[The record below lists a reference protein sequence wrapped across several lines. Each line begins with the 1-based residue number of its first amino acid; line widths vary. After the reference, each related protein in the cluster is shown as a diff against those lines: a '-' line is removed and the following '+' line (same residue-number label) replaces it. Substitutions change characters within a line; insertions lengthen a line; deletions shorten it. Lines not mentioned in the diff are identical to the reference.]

1 VPHLFFVEIA
11 APKTLASSKDGS
23 GDCMYEYIE
32 LRNLKKEYDIGDYIV
47 IALDDITC
55 SIKKGEF
62 AVIFGSSGAGKTTLL
77 NIIGSLDKPTSG
89 QVRVEGVDIAVMNE
103 QVLASWRSVNTGF
116 IFQSFNLIST
126 LDARENV
133 SFPAIAWN
141 AEPEHVNDRVEEL
154 LHLVGLKERGD
165 HLPFQLSAGEQQ
177 RVAIARA
184 LMNDPPL
191 MLADEPTANLDQ
203 KTASMVI
210 DLLAKIKNMPE
221 KTIIVA
227 THDERIAQLANRR
240 FVMEAGKIHEE

>member
-1 VPHLFFVEIA
+1 M
-11 APKTLASSKDGS
+11 LAICEDGC
-23 GDCMYEYIE
+23 GDHMFEYIE
-32 LRNLKKEYDIGDYIV
+32 LMNLKKEYDIGDYII
-47 IALDDITC
+47 IALDDISL
-55 SIKKGEF
+55 SIKKGDF

-103 QVLASWRSVNTGF
+103 QALASWRSINTGF

-133 SFPAIAWN
+133 AFPAIAWN
-141 AEPEHVNDRVEEL
+141 AEPEHVDGRVEEL
-154 LHLVGLKERGD
+154 LQLVGLNERGD

-191 MLADEPTANLDQ
+191 ILADEPTANLDK
-203 KTASMVI
+203 KTALMVI
-210 DLLAKIKNMPE
+210 DLLAKIKSMQG

-227 THDERIAQLANRR
+227 THDERIAQLANRK
-240 FVMEAGKIHEE
+240 FVMESGKIREE

>member
-1 VPHLFFVEIA
+1 M
-11 APKTLASSKDGS
+11 LAICMDGC
-23 GDCMYEYIE
+23 GDDMFEYIE
-32 LRNLKKEYDIGDYIV
+32 LKNLKKEYDIGDYII

-55 SIKKGEF
+55 SIKKGDF

-89 QVRVEGVDIAVMNE
+89 QVRVEGVDITVMNE
-103 QVLASWRSVNTGF
+103 QTLSSWRAINTGF

-126 LDARENV
+126 LDARENI

-141 AEPEHVNDRVEEL
+141 AEPENVTSRVEEL
-154 LHLVGLKERGD
+154 LQLVGLNERGD

-191 MLADEPTANLDQ
+191 ILADEPTANLDK
-203 KTASMVI
+203 KTAIMVI
-210 DLLAKIKNMPE
+210 DLLAKIKNMQG

-240 FVMEAGKIHEE
+240 FVMESGKIREE

>member
-1 VPHLFFVEIA
+1 M
-11 APKTLASSKDGS
+11 DGC
-23 GDCMYEYIE
+23 GDDMFEYIE
-32 LRNLKKEYDIGDYIV
+32 LKNLKKEYDIGDYII

-55 SIKKGEF
+55 SIKKGDF

-89 QVRVEGVDIAVMNE
+89 QVRVEGVDITVMNE
-103 QVLASWRSVNTGF
+103 QTLSSWRAINTGF

-126 LDARENV
+126 LDARENI

-141 AEPEHVNDRVEEL
+141 AEPENVTSRVEEL
-154 LHLVGLKERGD
+154 LQLVGLNERGD

-191 MLADEPTANLDQ
+191 ILADEPTANLDK
-203 KTASMVI
+203 KTAIMVI
-210 DLLAKIKNMPE
+210 DLLAKIKNMQG

-240 FVMEAGKIHEE
+240 FVMESGKIREE

>member
-1 VPHLFFVEIA
+1 MF
-11 APKTLASSKDGS
+11 D
-23 GDCMYEYIE
+23 YIE
-32 LRNLKKEYDIGDYIV
+32 LKSIKKEYDIGDYII

-55 SIKKGEF
+55 TIKKGDF

-77 NIIGSLDKPTSG
+77 NIIGSLDKPSSG
-89 QVRVEGVDIAVMNE
+89 QVRVEGVDITVMNE
-103 QVLASWRSVNTGF
+103 QTLSSWRSVNTGF

-126 LDARENV
+126 LDARENI

-141 AEPEHVNDRVEEL
+141 AEPEYVNGRVEEL
-154 LHLVGLKERGD
+154 LQLVGLKERGD

-191 MLADEPTANLDQ
+191 ILADEPTANLDRN
-203 KTASMVI
+203 TASMVI
-210 DLLAKIKNMPE
+210 DLLAKIKTMPE

-227 THDERIAQLANRR
+227 THDERIAKLATRR
-240 FVMEAGKIHEE
+240 FKMESGKIYEE